1 MPSSSAA
8 FVAQSASLS
17 LSFTSLTSTS
27 EAPPTLMTATPPVS
41 FARRSLSL
49 SFSYCEEVPSMASRM
64 VSHRSSMASFKP
76 APSNMM
82 LSSLVIVTDLQ
93 VPSCKM
99 SRSSSFSPRSSETM
113 CAPVSTAR
121 SCSMALRLSPKPG
134 AFTAATFRPPRSLL
148 TISIARA
155 SPSMS
160 SAITSNGFCTLA
172 TCSRIGRMEATE
184 EILLLQSRMRGFSS
198 STR

>member
-49 SFSYCEEVPSMASRM
+49 SFSYSEVVSSMASRM
-64 VSHRSSMASFKP
+64 DSQRSSMPALSPEASKSTVSSFVMVTVLTP
-76 APSNMM
+76 PSWVSSTS
-82 LSSLVIVTDLQ
+82 SSLA
-93 VPSCKM
+93 SN
-99 SRSSSFSPRSSETM
+99 SSEKSSV
-113 CAPVSTAR
+113 PVSTAK
-121 SCSMALRLSPKPG
+121 SCMMALRLSPKPG
-134 AFTAATFRPPRSLL
+134 AFTAQTFKPPRNLL
-148 TISIARA
+148 TMSMAKA

-172 TCSRIGRMEATE
+172 TCSKIGRMEATE